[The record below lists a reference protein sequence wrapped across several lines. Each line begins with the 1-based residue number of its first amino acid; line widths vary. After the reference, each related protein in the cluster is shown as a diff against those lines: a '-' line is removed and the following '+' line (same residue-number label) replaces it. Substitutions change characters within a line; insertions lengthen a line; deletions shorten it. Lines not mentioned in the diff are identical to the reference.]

1 MRPYPNA
8 PQATSA
14 LRLKQGRLPL
24 AALLFSALVAA
35 PACTQ
40 AQKQRQAET
49 HAGARTL
56 EVAASLVRDPSI
68 GNAIKEGLSIAQTWF
83 YVLFGIGMTGAAG
96 GGTAIAVRNRRS
108 NKRKTVI
115 EERINRLESAVARAI
130 EGGRLLTEE
139 PGRINRLES
148 AVTALGQLAKDQAA
162 RAEGDTSA

>member
-1 MRPYPNA
+1 VRPYPNA

-115 EERINRLESAVARAI
+115 EDRLAEIDIAITGTPERLNRIESAIA
-130 EGGRLLTEE
+130 
-139 PGRINRLES
+139 
-148 AVTALGQLAKDQAA
+148 ALGQLAKDQAA
-162 RAEGDTSA
+162 RTEGDTSA